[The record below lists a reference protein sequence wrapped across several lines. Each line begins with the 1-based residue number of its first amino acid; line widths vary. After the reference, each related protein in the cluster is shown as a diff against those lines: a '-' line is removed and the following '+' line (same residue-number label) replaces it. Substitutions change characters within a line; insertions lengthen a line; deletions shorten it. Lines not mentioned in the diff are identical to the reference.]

1 MPMYSRQ
8 ILVDIFSTFLDF
20 ETNSV
25 KGWLTDTKLKRNFQ
39 NIRSQ
44 LVTAPISVE
53 DWANYWHDCW
63 RATLEIKGHCRS
75 QDHLTA
81 YLQESCYWASQKAM
95 PKVANSRYSLADCFQ
110 IAIVDLPK
118 ILAVFVPNQTASLK
132 TYSRIAFSN
141 IIRDALRR
149 HREIDICSDWSLLLK
164 TSRKRLQQV
173 LHMNGL
179 GDETIEQYI
188 QAWVGFERAYRQM
201 KSGEVRQRKAPDRDL
216 WQKVSDFYNVDRP
229 PTNTHLV
236 VSPELVERWLT
247 NCAKQIRSSLYPNV
261 TSLNL
266 PRSNQLEM
274 SGELQDDVV
283 GDESETLLEGLI
295 LQEEQDD
302 RRLQQQELSRVL
314 TGAIGQLEA
323 IVVQMM
329 ELYYR
334 QKLTQQQIAQQL
346 NVPQYSIS
354 RRLAKARTALLLVL
368 SQWSQET
375 LHISPTSNVLNSISA
390 VLEEWLIDH
399 YH

>member
-1 MPMYSRQ
+1 MSMHSRQ
-8 ILVDIFSTFLDF
+8 ILIDIFSTFLDF
-20 ETNSV
+20 ETNTV
-25 KGWLTDTKLKRNFQ
+25 KGWLIDPKLKRNFQ
-39 NIRSQ
+39 NTRSQ
-44 LVTAPISVE
+44 LVIAPISVE
-53 DWANYWHDCW
+53 DWVNYWHDCW
-63 RATLEIKGHCRS
+63 RVELEIKGYSRS
-75 QDHLTA
+75 QDHLAA
-81 YLQESCYWASQKAM
+81 YLQESCYWASQQAM
-95 PKVANSRYSLADCFQ
+95 PRVTNLRYGLADCFQ
-110 IAIVDLPK
+110 IAIADLPK
-118 ILAVFVPNQTASLK
+118 ILAVFIPNQTASLK

-164 TSRKRLQQV
+164 TSRKRLHQALQ
-173 LHMNGL
+173 LAGL
-179 GDETIEQYI
+179 GDETISQYI
-188 QAWVGFERAYRQM
+188 QAWIGFERAYRQT
-201 KSGEVRQRKAPDRDL
+201 KSTDIRQRKAPSPEL
-216 WQKVSDFYNVDRP
+216 WQKVANFYNADRP
-229 PTNTHLV
+229 SIDNNPA

-283 GDESETLLEGLI
+283 ADESETLLESLI

-302 RRLQQQELSRVL
+302 RLVQQRELNRVL
-314 TGAIGQLEA
+314 NGAIGDLEP
-323 IVVQMM
+323 IVAQMM
-329 ELYYR
+329 ELYYH